1 MKLLFRAGAFSILLS
16 AISYLNADAQ
26 FSIGAQLRTR
36 TEYRD
41 GQGAPLP
48 QGSNPAVF
56 TSQRTRL
63 MAGFTG
69 YRFKL
74 GATIQDVRVWGQDVS
89 MINRTTTQDLNGLMV
104 HEAWAEV
111 MLLDT
116 VYKNKIL
123 NLKVGRQEI
132 AYDDMRLLGNL
143 DWLQQ
148 GRRHDAAILKY
159 ETGPFQLHLG
169 GGFNQNKENT
179 SGTIYNETPPGNYTA
194 TTNAGTMYKGMEF
207 LYAGKKFKKGN
218 MSFLFFADQF
228 SRYHTDTVNGV
239 ATKVYEQA
247 TQTRLTTGLFYT
259 NTFDR
264 WTVSA
269 SGYYQ
274 FGHGA
279 TGLKLSAA
287 TLNANFMY
295 QLTKPFSAGAGL
307 DFATGGT
314 SSDGKTSNAFD
325 FLYGTP
331 HKYWGY
337 MDYFYVGSP
346 FGNRGLQD
354 YYLKTKFKPNTKWTL
369 TGDIHE
375 FLASSEIPGYDTR
388 RFGEELDI
396 VGNLALTKVVS
407 FEAGYSHFWSTNAL
421 TSAGVKN
428 VANAKS
434 NSNWAYLMIIIKPDF
449 IFK

>member
-1 MKLLFRAGAFSILLS
+1 MKKLFLAGASSIVLS
-16 AISYLNADAQ
+16 AISYLHADAQ
-26 FSIGAQLRTR
+26 FTIGAQLRTR
-36 TEYRD
+36 TEFRD
-41 GQGAPLP
+41 GQGSPLP
-48 QGSNPAVF
+48 HGADPAGF

-63 MAGFTG
+63 SAGFSG

-89 MINRTTTQDLNGLMV
+89 QINRTTTQDLNGLLM

-116 VYKNKIL
+116 VYKNKAL

-132 AYDDMRLLGNL
+132 TYDDMRLLGNL

-159 ETGPFQLHLG
+159 ETGPLMFHVG
-169 GGFNQNKENT
+169 GAFNQNNEKT
-179 SGTIYNETPPGNYTA
+179 TGSIYNETPPGNYTA
-194 TTNAGTMYKGMEF
+194 STNAGTMYKSMEYF
-207 LYAGKKFKKGN
+207 YAGRKFKKGN

-228 SRYHTDTVNGV
+228 SRFHMDTISGV
-239 ATKVYEQA
+239 ATKVYEQG
-247 TQTRLTTGLFYT
+247 THTRMTTGLFYT
-259 NTFDR
+259 NTFDK
-264 WTVSA
+264 WTVTA

-279 TGLKLSAA
+279 NGIKLSAA

-295 QLTKPFSAGAGL
+295 QVSQPFSAGAGV

-314 SSDGKTSNAFD
+314 SRDGKTNNAFD

-354 YYLKTKFKPNTKWTL
+354 YFLKTKLKPNTRLTL
-369 TGDIHE
+369 TGDLHE
-375 FLASSEIPGYDTR
+375 FLAGSDIPGYTSR

-396 VGNLALTKVVS
+396 VANFAMTKVIS
-407 FEAGYSHFWSTNAL
+407 FEGGYSHFWSTNGL

-434 NSNWAYLMIIIKPDF
+434 NSNWAYLMIIIKPEF
-449 IFK
+449 ILK